1 MKKQNKVTQ
10 FVVRHRMGL
19 LKIGGV
25 LALLG
30 MAWIGGRS
38 QQTAENREE
47 EEKARREQELA
58 DRQKELEEKRRQY
71 EADPKNH
78 LGDCGLIEDDFW
90 DEGCDDYPVINT
102 IINYA
107 PLSKMGEL
115 GQEIVK
121 RAHDGQSHGCI
132 DRDDPEAADIYER
145 LIDENTMCSMV
156 ISFFQPGT
164 TVENKVYPPE
174 SPEAQA
180 VNAVLSSPEL
190 QEAMKDAAEEPA
202 EEAMDEEKEH
212 E

>member
-30 MAWIGGRS
+30 IAWLGGRS

-47 EEKARREQELA
+47 EEKARRDQERA

-71 EADPKNH
+71 EADPNNH

-90 DEGCDDYPVINT
+90 DEGCDNAPVINM
-102 IINYA
+102 IINDA

-115 GQEIVK
+115 GQEIIK

-132 DRDDPEAADIYER
+132 DHDDPEAADIYEG
-145 LIDENTMCSMV
+145 LINENTACSML

-180 VNAVLSSPEL
+180 VNAALSKKES
-190 QEAMKDAAEEPA
+190 A
-202 EEAMDEEKEH
+202 EEAMDEEEAH
-212 E
+212 EQSVEM